1 VFPSSVIRARFNIPE
16 EDKSIYK
23 DISIQSRYDR
33 KGVSVLASKAVY
45 EECAKRNFESWP
57 FTYEK
62 CPDCFIFQARFP
74 KNAIMRGM
82 VVQSDKVKNYSIVRL
97 APSKINSEGVEVK
110 DEFQTSFGRYSYYLP
125 EGTEQVFQVTHEDC
139 GLNYANLER
148 NYTIPGEKVVL
159 MPYNKQFIISKD
171 ITQLPARKRL
181 QNIYNKI
188 PPKNFGIIFRT
199 ASIYAT
205 EEEINQEIEELEK
218 QIEQISAEI
227 NAFDRI
233 GTIHSDFIS
242 QNVIFGVEYLKKL
255 DKIRG
260 TVIPTI
266 NNHHFYKTDNYDDV
280 KFKPEVLMNFIE
292 GLLARIPDKQKE
304 VDEEVE
310 DFYYS
315 SLYPKKLL
323 KINHFKLNGRNVFLT
338 PGIILKFGKNSDG
351 KRYVILRR
359 RMSDSGQA
367 TYDGLDSPIE
377 QGDYAI
383 GKYLEGSMFY
393 ETEYFDK
400 TRKSKGKYFN
410 INSPL
415 EILQSMVKY
424 VDLEIDVVEQ
434 PSGEREIIDRDKLDK
449 AFECGFLSK
458 ELYDS
463 AIALAE
469 DIKNNKVS
477 LDAIHE

>member
-1 VFPSSVIRARFNIPE
+1 
-16 EDKSIYK
+16 
-23 DISIQSRYDR
+23 
-33 KGVSVLASKAVY
+33 
-45 EECAKRNFESWP
+45 
-57 FTYEK
+57 
-62 CPDCFIFQARFP
+62 
-74 KNAIMRGM
+74 
-82 VVQSDKVKNYSIVRL
+82 
-97 APSKINSEGVEVK
+97 
-110 DEFQTSFGRYSYYLP
+110 
-125 EGTEQVFQVTHEDC
+125 
-139 GLNYANLER
+139 
-148 NYTIPGEKVVL
+148 

-338 PGIILKFGKNSDG
+338 WH
-351 KRYVILRR
+351 
-359 RMSDSGQA
+359 
-367 TYDGLDSPIE
+367 
-377 QGDYAI
+377 
-383 GKYLEGSMFY
+383 
-393 ETEYFDK
+393 YFEV
-400 TRKSKGKYFN
+400 R
-410 INSPL
+410 
-415 EILQSMVKY
+415 
-424 VDLEIDVVEQ
+424 
-434 PSGEREIIDRDKLDK
+434 
-449 AFECGFLSK
+449 
-458 ELYDS
+458 
-463 AIALAE
+463 
-469 DIKNNKVS
+469 
-477 LDAIHE
+477 